1 MAERLNLI
9 LPSGV
14 SLLDRILNGGLNT
27 GLFTHVYGDAAAGKT
42 TLALQFVRNA
52 RRLNLGTIYVNSES
66 TSPVRRLEQMTSLS
80 FRDIENL
87 VKILA
92 PKGFNEQG
100 ALIDDLE
107 LYLRENTKL
116 VIIDTL
122 TRYYRVELED
132 KKTNYVKHRE
142 LNRQAGVLKGLA
154 RNHDVAVLVLNQVR
168 SQLKGVD
175 DFEPVAKNILDYWS
189 DYTIKLRVA
198 RGSGERAI
206 KRVAP
211 EGEFSDGLLYFIES
225 GFSSERLNEKE

>member
-1 MAERLNLI
+1 VRLNLI

-27 GLFTHVYGDAAAGKT
+27 GLFTHVYGEAAGGKT
-42 TLALQFVRNA
+42 TLALQFVTNA
-52 RRLNLGTIYVNSES
+52 CRLNMGTIYVNSES
-66 TSPVRRLEQMTSLS
+66 TSPVTRLEQMSGQS
-80 FRDIENL
+80 YGDIENM

-100 ALIDDLE
+100 ILIDELE

-116 VIIDTL
+116 VIVDTL
-122 TRYYRVELED
+122 TRYYRLELED
-132 KKTNYVKHRE
+132 KKTNYAKHRE

-154 RNHDVAVLVLNQVR
+154 RNHEIAVLVLNQVR
-168 SQLKGVD
+168 SQMKGVA

-198 RGSGERAI
+198 RGTGERLI
-206 KRVAP
+206 KLVVP
-211 EGEFSDGLLYFIES
+211 EGEFSDGLLYLIER
-225 GFSSERLNEKE
+225 GFSPERPNEKE

>member
-1 MAERLNLI
+1 MI

-27 GLFTHVYGDAAAGKT
+27 GLFTHVYGDAASGKT
-42 TLALQFVRNA
+42 TLALQFATNA
-52 RRLNLGTIYVNSES
+52 HRLDLGTIYVNSES
-66 TSPVRRLEQMTSLS
+66 TSPVRRLEQMTAQS
-80 FRDIENL
+80 FGDLEKM

-122 TRYYRVELED
+122 TRYYRLELED

-142 LNRQAGVLKGLA
+142 LNRQAGILKGLA
-154 RNHDVAVLVLNQVR
+154 RNHEIAVLVLNQVR
-168 SQLKGVD
+168 SQLIGVD
-175 DFEPVAKNILDYWS
+175 DFEPVAKNILEYWS
-189 DYTIKLRVA
+189 DYTIKLRVTK
-198 RGSGERAI
+198 GTGERII
-206 KRVAP
+206 KRVEP
-211 EGEFSDGLLYFIES
+211 EGEFSDGRLYLVEG
-225 GFSSERLNEKE
+225 GFSSERPNEKE

>member
-1 MAERLNLI
+1 VRLNLI

-14 SLLDRILNGGLNT
+14 SLLDRILNGGLST

-42 TLALQFVRNA
+42 TLALQFVTNA
-52 RRLNLGTIYVNSES
+52 HRLDMGTIYVNSEN
-66 TSPVRRLEQMTSLS
+66 TSPVQRLEQMTAQS
-80 FRDIENL
+80 FGDIGAM

-116 VIIDTL
+116 VIVDTL
-122 TRYYRVELED
+122 TRYYRLELED

-154 RNHDVAVLVLNQVR
+154 RNHEIAVLVLNQVR

-198 RGSGERAI
+198 RRTAGRVI
-206 KRVAP
+206 KRVVP
-211 EGEFSDGLLYFIES
+211 EGEFSDGRLYLIAS
-225 GFSSERLNEKE
+225 GFSSERPNEKE

>member
-1 MAERLNLI
+1 LNLI

-27 GLFTHVYGDAAAGKT
+27 GLFTHVYGEAAAGKT
-42 TLALQFVRNA
+42 TLALQFVKNA
-52 RRLNLGTIYVNSES
+52 HRLNMGTIYVDSES
-66 TSPVRRLEQMTSLS
+66 TSPVRRLEQMTELS
-80 FRDIENL
+80 FGDIENL

-154 RNHDVAVLVLNQVR
+154 RNHDIAVLVLNQVR

>member
-1 MAERLNLI
+1 VRLNLI

-14 SLLDRILNGGLNT
+14 KLLDRILNGGLYT
-27 GLFTHVYGDAAAGKT
+27 GLFSHVYGEAASGKT
-42 TLALQFVRNA
+42 TLALQFVTSGYK
-52 RRLNLGTIYVNSES
+52 LDIGTIYVNSEN
-66 TSPVRRLEQMTSLS
+66 TSPVRRLEQMIGLP
-80 FRDIENL
+80 FGNIEKI

-92 PKGFNEQG
+92 PKGFSEQG
-100 ALIDDLE
+100 VLIDDLE

-122 TRYYRVELED
+122 TKYYRLELED
-132 KKTNYVKHRE
+132 KKTNYARHRE

-154 RNHDVAVLVLNQVR
+154 RNNEVAVLVLNQVR

-198 RGSGERAI
+198 QGIGERVI
-206 KRVAP
+206 KRVIP
-211 EGEFSDGLLYFIES
+211 EGTFSDGRLFLIES
-225 GFSSERLNEKE
+225 GFSSEKPIEKE

>member
-1 MAERLNLI
+1 MI

-14 SLLDRILNGGLNT
+14 SVLDRILNGGLHT
-27 GLFTHVYGDAAAGKT
+27 GIFTHVYGDAASGKT
-42 TLALQFVRNA
+42 TLALQFVKNA
-52 RRLNLGTIYVNSES
+52 HRLNLGTIYVNSEN
-66 TSPVRRLEQMTSLS
+66 TSPIERLEQMTAQPFSE
-80 FRDIENL
+80 IQGM

-107 LYLRENTKL
+107 LYLREDTKL

-122 TRYYRVELED
+122 TRYYRLELED
-132 KKTNYVKHRE
+132 KKTNYERHRE

-154 RNHDVAVLVLNQVR
+154 RNHKVAVLVLNQVR
-168 SQLKGVD
+168 AQIKGMD

-198 RGSGERAI
+198 RGPGERII
-206 KRVAP
+206 KRIMP
-211 EGEFSDGLLYFIES
+211 EGEFSDGRLYLIKS
-225 GFSSERLNEKE
+225 GLSPDKPHEKE

>member
-1 MAERLNLI
+1 VRLNLI

-14 SLLDRILNGGLNT
+14 KLLDRILNGGLYT
-27 GLFTHVYGDAAAGKT
+27 GLFSHVYGEAASGKT
-42 TLALQFVRNA
+42 TLALQFVTSGYK
-52 RRLNLGTIYVNSES
+52 LDIGTIYVNSEN
-66 TSPVRRLEQMTSLS
+66 TSPVRRLEQMIGLP
-80 FRDIENL
+80 FGNIEKI

-92 PKGFNEQG
+92 PKGFSEQG
-100 ALIDDLE
+100 VLIDDLE

-122 TRYYRVELED
+122 TKYYRLELED
-132 KKTNYVKHRE
+132 KKTNYARHRE

-154 RNHDVAVLVLNQVR
+154 RNNEVAVLVLNQVR

-198 RGSGERAI
+198 QGIGERVI
-206 KRVAP
+206 KRVTP
-211 EGEFSDGLLYFIES
+211 EGTFSDGRLFLIES
-225 GFSSERLNEKE
+225 GFSSEKPIEKE

>member
-1 MAERLNLI
+1 MRLNLI

-42 TLALQFVRNA
+42 TFALQFVTNA
-52 RRLNLGTIYVNSES
+52 HRLNMGTIYVNSES
-66 TSPVRRLEQMTSLS
+66 TSPVRRLEQMTGQAYG
-80 FRDIENL
+80 DIDSM

-116 VIIDTL
+116 VIVDTL
-122 TRYYRVELED
+122 TRYYRLELEN

-154 RNHDVAVLVLNQVR
+154 RNHEIAVLVLNQVR
-168 SQLKGVD
+168 SQMKGVD

-189 DYTIKLRVA
+189 DYTIKLRVS
-198 RGSGERAI
+198 RETGERTI

-211 EGEFSDGLLYFIES
+211 EGEFSDGLLYLIES
-225 GFSSERLNEKE
+225 GFSSERPDEKE

>member
-1 MAERLNLI
+1 VRLNLI

-27 GLFTHVYGDAAAGKT
+27 GLFTHVYGEAAAGKT
-42 TLALQFVRNA
+42 TLALQFVTNVY
-52 RRLNLGTIYVNSES
+52 RLNMGTIYVNSES
-66 TSPVRRLEQMTSLS
+66 TAPVRRLEQMTTQSYG
-80 FRDIENL
+80 DIENL

-116 VIIDTL
+116 VIVDTL
-122 TRYYRVELED
+122 TRYYRLELED

-154 RNHDVAVLVLNQVR
+154 RNHEIAVLVLNQVT

-198 RGSGERAI
+198 RGTGERAI
-206 KRVAP
+206 KRITP
-211 EGEFSDGLLYFIES
+211 EGEFSDGLLYLIES